1 MRRFYK
7 TLLFVKSTW
16 RLHCWACETFV
27 LHKSS
32 LPTAYPYVQKQQV
45 FANLLNVYAKSNDR
59 SWYVYAHFPWAKS
72 QDAHIRVRLHAVDL
86 ASMALR
92 NYDDLLRLLGLFLL
106 KHLANHICTQQA
118 LTFSLHKIDANR
130 NIPTPIN
137 ECSSHSN
144 TCSRHGFSVHQHL
157 L

>member
-1 MRRFYK
+1 M
-7 TLLFVKSTW
+7 
-16 RLHCWACETFV
+16 
-27 LHKSS
+27 HKSS

-45 FANLLNVYAKSNDR
+45 FANLLNVYAKSNVR

-86 ASMALR
+86 AFMALR
-92 NYDDLLRLLGLFLL
+92 NYIDLLRLLGLFLL

-118 LTFSLHKIDANR
+118 LSLYTRLMQTETSQPPLMSAAHIAIHVHDMVFS
-130 NIPTPIN
+130 P
-137 ECSSHSN
+137 
-144 TCSRHGFSVHQHL
+144 QHL